1 MQEILNDYDSEP
13 VSYCPNCYSLQIGY
27 IDGVDNSDYCM
38 HCGCSEVKQTSI
50 AEWEKLYQRRYGH
63 KFVEKN
69 PDIRRTKVYNMT
81 LKELKQEVYDSPFR
95 MDIINQMYPNSTEG
109 LTKAETVILL
119 FDRAIRDN
127 RLKEL
132 RELLIEKHA

>member
-1 MQEILNDYDSEP
+1 
-13 VSYCPNCYSLQIGY
+13 
-27 IDGVDNSDYCM
+27 M